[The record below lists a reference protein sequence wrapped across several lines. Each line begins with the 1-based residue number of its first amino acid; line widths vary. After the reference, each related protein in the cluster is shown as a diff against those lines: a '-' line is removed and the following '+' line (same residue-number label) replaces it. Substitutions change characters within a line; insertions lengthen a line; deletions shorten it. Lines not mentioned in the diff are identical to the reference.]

1 MPKIRLMSYW
11 ENAADHA
18 VFVRNANAI
27 KRIWLR
33 HGADDFRIARVHTG
47 QNTGQYEVTITFADW
62 ATFGRA
68 SQGATTDDEFIKMM
82 EASYANGKLTER
94 VITVEIELD

>member
-47 QNTGQYEVTITFADW
+47 QNTGQYEVTI
-62 ATFGRA
+62 
-68 SQGATTDDEFIKMM
+68 
-82 EASYANGKLTER
+82 ANGKLTER